1 MLNCE
6 ISLRAI
12 IFNSKNK
19 HKLEESGLTND
30 LNLEIRK

>member
-6 ISLRAI
+6 ISLRVI

-19 HKLEESGLTND
+19 YKFEESGLIND